1 MKHPFGIAGII
12 VAVIG
17 ITIAVFQ
24 DDIREQFFP
33 EPETKAESVVSKGLE
48 LIGIGEKDDT
58 FKRDKVT
65 VTYSALGLLAL
76 VLGIVGYVRKESHRV
91 AGMAGA
97 LGIIA
102 VGWQYVLIG
111 LIVAVVVFLL
121 ANLGIG

>member
-24 DDIREQFFP
+24 DDIRQQFFP

-48 LIGIGEKDDT
+48 LIGIGEKDDK
-58 FKRDKVT
+58 FRRDIVT
-65 VTYSALGLLAL
+65 ISYSALGLIAL
-76 VLGIVGYVRKESHRV
+76 VLGVIGYVRKESHRISGV
-91 AGMAGA
+91 AGA
-97 LGIIA
+97 LGVIA
-102 VGWQYVLIG
+102 IGWQYVLIG
-111 LIVAVVVFLL
+111 VIVAVVVFLL